1 MTLHTS
7 LEKVEAGDRKDL
19 LNTLRN
25 IADFDMDFN
34 GDNGEDYTWEE
45 ALENGFESNLEY
57 VLNIVEDIENDEEC
71 VKAFFEEWMEN
82 DGYYAEY
89 DVNCLT
95 DSKGRVTAI
104 SYASVCGL

>member
-1 MTLHTS
+1 MTLHTN
-7 LEKVEAGDRKDL
+7 LEKVKVGDRENL
-19 LNTLRN
+19 LCVLRN

-57 VLNIVEDIENDEEC
+57 VLNIIEDIENDEEC

-82 DGYYAEY
+82 DGYYTEY
-89 DVNCLT
+89 EVNCLT
-95 DSKGRVTAI
+95 DTKGRVTAI
-104 SYASVCGL
+104 GFAAICGC

>member
-7 LEKVEAGDRKDL
+7 LEKVKAGNRESL
-19 LNTLRN
+19 LCALSS

-34 GDNGEDYTWEE
+34 GENGEDYTWDE

-57 VLNIVEDIENDEEC
+57 LINEVKDIEDDEEC
-71 VKAFFEEWMEN
+71 VKTFFKEWLDN

-89 DVNCLT
+89 EVNCLT
-95 DSKGRVTAI
+95 DTKGRVIAI
-104 SYASVCGL
+104 GFATMCGY